1 MDVRKK
7 LKVFGSLAKK
17 TAMVWIDNDPFGK
30 SAVISYYTLFSLPSL
45 LMIVAWIAGQIFGVD
60 AVQGEIADKI
70 GGLIGEGA
78 SQAIEDMIANAA
90 VSEGSTVTVVIGIS
104 MLLFGATGVF
114 VRLKMAMN
122 DIWNVVSKKTVW
134 LQTLID
140 RLISFGMVLV
150 LGFLF
155 LVSLL
160 LSAILGI
167 VSEYIQ
173 TVAPT
178 IAGVAASIFSFL
190 LTFVVITGL
199 FAALF
204 KLLPDIKIRWKTT
217 LSGAALTTLLFLIGE
232 YLLGYYFTQ
241 SNPTSVYGGA
251 SSVVLIMLWV
261 YYTCLILFF
270 GAEFTAQYAHYID
283 EKVGPSEKGER
294 KVVPAHA
301 GFPQSRSSS
310 NS

>member
-1 MDVRKK
+1 M
-7 LKVFGSLAKK
+7 AW
-17 TAMVWIDNDPFGK
+17 ADNDPFGK

-45 LMIVAWIAGQIFGVD
+45 LMIVAWISSELFGVE
-60 AVQGEIADKI
+60 AVRGKIANKL
-70 GGLIGEGA
+70 GAFIGEGA
-78 SQAIEDMIANAA
+78 SKTIEDLIANAS
-90 VSEGSTVTVVIGIS
+90 VKEGSTLTVIIGVA

-122 DIWNVVSKKTVW
+122 DIWQVESKKTVW
-134 LQTLID
+134 LQTVID
-140 RLISFGMVLV
+140 RLISFGMILV

-160 LSAILGI
+160 LSFVLRI
-167 VSEYIQ
+167 VSEYIG
-173 TVAPT
+173 TFAPK
-178 IAGVAASIFSFL
+178 IAEVAASTFSYL

-217 LSGAALTTLLFLIGE
+217 IYGAALTTVLFLIGE
-232 YLLGYYFTQ
+232 FLLAYYFSQ
-241 SNPTSVYGGA
+241 SDPTSVYGGA

-270 GAEFTAQYAHYID
+270 GSEFTCQFAGYID
-283 EKVGPSEKGER
+283 EKVEPNEKGQP
-294 KVVPAHA
+294 KVHGESVVT
-301 GFPQSRSSS
+301 
-310 NS
+310 